1 MTPKADLGRRTLAA
15 LVWTYAGAVGR
26 VLLQLVFQLLLAR
39 LLGPEAFGQA
49 SLALIVLGFGWI
61 LSEAGFGSAL
71 IQKSEISAQ
80 DIRFA
85 LGWVLLAS
93 VLAGACIAL
102 AAPWC
107 ARWLGDAHAW
117 PLLAAAGALIPIQA
131 VSNIPSSLMRRN
143 LDAKRAQAMYLTG
156 YAVAYGA
163 VGLPAAWLGAG
174 PWALIAAFG
183 VHSLFGLVVGC
194 WITRCPLRPSLR
206 GDGGLRSFGLKVT
219 LANMANWATENVDRM
234 LVSRFWG
241 SASLGAYGAAAN
253 LSRAPAGFLLGSL
266 QSVAF
271 ASAARLQ
278 DSRDKLSGVFLGMV
292 AGVSLFTWPIFVAM
306 SVHADLIIGLLY
318 GHRWTEA
325 GPLFAIF
332 SLALLPMT
340 LLGVAGPLLWAI
352 NAVGTDLQGQLLT
365 AAMLLSGLWLFSAL
379 PLHQAAWVV
388 VPAYLARSLWQVGR
402 LARALRVSLGQVL
415 QALRGG
421 ALLMLL
427 AALLAWQAQ
436 RLVVPWAVLLVT
448 VLVGLPIWLL
458 LLRWQARFLM
468 GPLAGLL
475 QEHAAR
481 VPALQRLCRLLKLEA
496 AC

>member
-15 LVWTYAGAVGR
+15 LVWTYTGAVGR
-26 VLLQLVFQLLLAR
+26 VVLQLVFQLLLAR

-61 LSEAGFGSAL
+61 LSEGGFGSAL
-71 IQKSEISAQ
+71 IQKAEISTQ
-80 DIRFA
+80 DIRYA

-93 VLAGACIAL
+93 LVAGTCIAL
-102 AAPWC
+102 ASPWC
-107 ARWLGDAHAW
+107 ARWLGDAQAW
-117 PLLAAAGALIPIQA
+117 PLLAAAGALIPVQA

-143 LDAKRAQAMYLTG
+143 LDAKRAQAMYLSG
-156 YAVAYGA
+156 YALAYGA

-183 VHSLFGLVVGC
+183 VHSLFGLVAGC
-194 WITRCPLRPSLR
+194 WITRCPLVPSLR
-206 GDGGLRSFGLKVT
+206 GDGALRTFGLKVT

-278 DSRDKLSGVFLGMV
+278 ESRERLAGVFLGMV
-292 AGVSLFTWPIFVAM
+292 AGVSLLAWPIFVTMA
-306 SVHADLIIGLLY
+306 VHADLLIALLY

-365 AAMLLSGLWLFSAL
+365 VVLLLAGLWAFSGL

-388 VPAYLARSLWQVGR
+388 LPAYLARTLWQVVR
-402 LARALRVSLGQVL
+402 LARALGVSLLQVL
-415 QALRGG
+415 AALRGG
-421 ALLMLL
+421 ALLMAL

-436 RLVVPWAVLLVT
+436 RLVQPWAVLLAT
-448 VLVGLPIWLL
+448 VVLGLPLWFG
-458 LLRWQARFLM
+458 LLRWQARFLL
-468 GPLAGLL
+468 GPLVGLL
-475 QEHAAR
+475 QSHAGQ
-481 VPALQRLCRLLKLEA
+481 VPVLRRLCRVLNLEVA
-496 AC
+496 